1 MHRFNPNYKQTR
13 LNIPIIDRINQKKK
27 EKKKTIKPVIVT
39 SGNLSIEKHHKS

>member
-27 EKKKTIKPVIVT
+27 KNYKTSYSYIWK
-39 SGNLSIEKHHKS
+39 LKY